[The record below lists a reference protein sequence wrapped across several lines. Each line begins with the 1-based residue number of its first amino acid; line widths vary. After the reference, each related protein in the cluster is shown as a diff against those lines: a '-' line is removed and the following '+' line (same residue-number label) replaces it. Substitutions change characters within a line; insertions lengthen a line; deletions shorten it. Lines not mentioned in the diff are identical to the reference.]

1 MKHFKRAA
9 AMLLAVV
16 LSLCLA
22 VTAFAA
28 DTEQKTGSLT
38 VTGSGLWVPAA
49 DATGAGTGKNV
60 TAIRMFTARVT
71 GDAAADPVQKNE
83 FDSYVLEEKW
93 GDFFKQ
99 TDLFNNVKTA
109 GGITDTA
116 VTADTI
122 TKEALSDAAVAYVKS
137 LTNNETTNAGTLA
150 DFAHKAQNWARK
162 NSTTLSA
169 KPSLVTVKAATQ
181 DAGED
186 KTKGTAAFND
196 LPAGYYLVFPD
207 GGSTGDNSRG
217 TDAILVN
224 VPRNGGNTAVKIK
237 STFPTVDK
245 KVQTTEG
252 GNSTDNG
259 TAQVGDTVTFK
270 LTAKVPDMTDYDKYT
285 FKFIDKLSDGLEFV
299 ADSVEVN
306 IAKNKITAGA
316 NTYSATYEDTTKTL
330 TVAFDDLKNVVKNGT
345 DKVATDD
352 EIVVTYKAKITKDA
366 VTTNPAKNTVY
377 LEYSNNPG
385 TNELGKSNPDE
396 SKVYTYDINI
406 FKFYKG
412 EENAETALA
421 NATFKLTASE
431 ESTSE
436 AIKLVAEADGKTYHV
451 ADAKELEDTSVT
463 KVTEVTTGA
472 DGKITI
478 KGLKAGTYYLHETIA
493 PTGYNKLKKPIEI
506 KIDVTNNDYTKP
518 SYTVNGT
525 PNKANDSTIKVENVK
540 GVMLPETGSIGTIGL
555 TALGVAVVL
564 LGVFAPRKKKKE
576 NQ

>member
-22 VTAFAA
+22 VTAFA
-28 DTEQKTGSLT
+28 DNTDQPTGTLR
-38 VTGSGLWVPAA
+38 VTGSGLYIPGEDEAA
-49 DATGAGTGKNV
+49 KGKNV
-60 TAIRMFTARVT
+60 TAIRMFTARAT
-71 GDAAADPVQKNE
+71 EAATPNPNT
-83 FDSYVLEEKW
+83 FDSYVLENKW
-93 GDFFKQ
+93 EGFFKQ
-99 TDLFNNVKTA
+99 DEIFNAMKTA
-109 GGITDTA
+109 GATTVSTA
-116 VTADTI
+116 NDLDSA
-122 TKEALSDAAVAYVKS
+122 ALSDAAVAYINTLLS
-137 LTNNETTNAGTLA
+137 ETTTTKGTTLVE
-150 DFAHKAQNWARK
+150 FAHKAQKWVRSDEHKADFTDNVLK
-162 NSTTLSA
+162 FTST
-169 KPSLVTVKAATQ
+169 ATPVSG
-181 DAGED
+181 DTD
-186 KTKGTAAFND
+186 KTKGTATFSG
-196 LPAGYYLVFPD
+196 LTAGYYLVFPE

-224 VPRNGGNTAVKIK
+224 VPKNGGVTKQTIK
-237 STFPTVDK
+237 SAFPTVDK

-252 GNSTDNG
+252 GNPTDNG

-306 IAKNKITAGA
+306 IANNKITAGA

-576 NQ
+576 NR

>member
-22 VTAFAA
+22 VTAFA
-28 DTEQKTGSLT
+28 DNTDQPTGTLR
-38 VTGSGLWVPAA
+38 VTGSGLYIPGEDEAA
-49 DATGAGTGKNV
+49 KGKNV
-60 TAIRMFTARVT
+60 TAIRMFTARAT
-71 GDAAADPVQKNE
+71 EAATPNPNT
-83 FDSYVLEEKW
+83 FDSYVLENKW
-93 GDFFKQ
+93 EGFFKQ
-99 TDLFNNVKTA
+99 DEIFNAMKTA
-109 GGITDTA
+109 GATTVSTA
-116 VTADTI
+116 NDLDSA
-122 TKEALSDAAVAYVKS
+122 ALSDAAVAYINTLLS
-137 LTNNETTNAGTLA
+137 ETTTTKGTTLVE
-150 DFAHKAQNWARK
+150 FAHKAQKWVRSDEHKADFTDNVLK
-162 NSTTLSA
+162 FTST
-169 KPSLVTVKAATQ
+169 ATPVSG
-181 DAGED
+181 DTD
-186 KTKGTAAFND
+186 KTKGTATFSG
-196 LPAGYYLVFPD
+196 LTAGYYLVFPE

-224 VPRNGGNTAVKIK
+224 VPKNGGVTEQTIK
-237 STFPTVDK
+237 SAFPTVDK

-252 GNSTDNG
+252 GNPTDNG

-306 IAKNKITAGA
+306 IANNKITAGA

-385 TNELGKSNPDE
+385 TDELGKSNPDE
-396 SKVYTYDINI
+396 SKVYTYDIEI
-406 FKFYKG
+406 HKFHT
-412 EENAETALA
+412 EDTDENRLA
-421 NATFKLTASE
+421 NATFKLTSDVDGNNVV
-431 ESTSE
+431 
-436 AIKLVAEADGKTYHV
+436 KLVAETDANAYHV
-451 ADAKELEDTSVT
+451 QGDGETGVDT
-463 KVTEVTTGA
+463 VTTDGT
-472 DGKITI
+472 GKINI

-493 PTGYNKLKKPIEI
+493 PTGYNKLKKPIKIEI
-506 KIDVTNNDYTKP
+506 TVADGNYTTP
-518 SYTVNGT
+518 SYKVDD
-525 PNKANDSTIKVENVK
+525 KANTGNTIKVENVK

-576 NQ
+576 NR

>member
-38 VTGSGLWVPAA
+38 VTGSGLYNPG
-49 DATGAGTGKNV
+49 DGAGKGKNV
-60 TAIRMFTARVT
+60 TAIRMFTARAT
-71 GDAAADPVQKNE
+71 EAATPNPNT
-83 FDSYVLEEKW
+83 FDSYVLENKW
-93 GDFFKQ
+93 EGFFKQ
-99 TDLFNNVKTA
+99 DEIFNAMKTA
-109 GGITDTA
+109 GATTMSTA
-116 VTADTI
+116 NDLDSA
-122 TKEALSDAAVAYVKS
+122 ALSDAAVAYINTLLS
-137 LTNNETTNAGTLA
+137 ETTTTKGTTLVN
-150 DFAHKAQNWARK
+150 FAHKAQKWVR
-162 NSTTLSA
+162 SDEH
-169 KPSLVTVKAATQ
+169 KADFTDNVLKFTATATPVSG
-181 DAGED
+181 DTD
-186 KTKGTAAFND
+186 KTKGTATFSG
-196 LPAGYYLVFPD
+196 LTAGYYLVFPE
-207 GGSTGDNSRG
+207 GGSTGNNSRG
-217 TDAILVN
+217 TDAILAN
-224 VPRNGGNTAVKIK
+224 VPRDGGNTAVEIK

-252 GNSTDNG
+252 GNPTDNG

-330 TVAFDDLKNVVKNGT
+330 TVAFVDLKNVVKNGT

-385 TNELGKSNPDE
+385 TDELGKSNPDE

-412 EENAETALA
+412 VENAETALA

-431 ESTSE
+431 KSDST

-451 ADAKELEDTSVT
+451 ADAKELDDTSVT

-472 DGKITI
+472 DGKIAI

-493 PTGYNKLKKPIEI
+493 PTGYNKLKKPIKIEI
-506 KIDVTNNDYTKP
+506 TVADGNYTTP
-518 SYTVNGT
+518 SYKVDD
-525 PNKANDSTIKVENVK
+525 KANTGNTINVENVK

>member
-22 VTAFAA
+22 VTAFA
-28 DTEQKTGSLT
+28 DNTDQPTGTLR
-38 VTGSGLWVPAA
+38 VTGSGLYIPGEDEAA
-49 DATGAGTGKNV
+49 KGKNV
-60 TAIRMFTARVT
+60 TAIRMFTARAT
-71 GDAAADPVQKNE
+71 EAATPNPNT
-83 FDSYVLEEKW
+83 FDSYVLENKW
-93 GDFFKQ
+93 EGFFKQ
-99 TDLFNNVKTA
+99 DEIFNAMKTA
-109 GGITDTA
+109 GATTVSTA
-116 VTADTI
+116 NDLDSA
-122 TKEALSDAAVAYVKS
+122 ALSDAAVAYINTLLS
-137 LTNNETTNAGTLA
+137 ETTTTKGTTLVE
-150 DFAHKAQNWARK
+150 FAHKAQKWVRSDEHKADFTDNVLK
-162 NSTTLSA
+162 FTST
-169 KPSLVTVKAATQ
+169 ATPVSG
-181 DAGED
+181 DTD
-186 KTKGTAAFND
+186 KTKGTATFSG
-196 LPAGYYLVFPD
+196 LTAGYYLVFPE

-224 VPRNGGNTAVKIK
+224 VPKNGGVTEQTIK

-252 GNSTDNG
+252 GDSTDNG

-270 LTAKVPDMTDYDKYT
+270 LTAKVPDMADYTAY
-285 FKFIDKLSDGLEFV
+285 KFVFHDTLSNGLEFV
-299 ADSVEVN
+299 ANSVEVS
-306 IAKNKITAGA
+306 IASNKITAGD
-316 NTYSATYEDTTKTL
+316 NTYSATYVDGTKKL
-330 TVAFDDLKNVVKNGT
+330 TVAFTDLKNVVKSGT

-385 TNELGKSNPDE
+385 TDELGKSNPDE

-406 FKFYKG
+406 FKFYTN
-412 EENAETALA
+412 ESNTETALA

-431 ESTSE
+431 DSTST
-436 AIKLVAEADGKTYHV
+436 AIELVKEEGTDLVYHV
-451 ADAKELEDTSVT
+451 KGNNETDAVST
-463 KVTEVTTGA
+463 VTTGA

-493 PTGYNKLKKPIEI
+493 PTGYNKLKKPIKIEI
-506 KIDVTNNDYTKP
+506 TVTNDYTAP
-518 SYTVNGT
+518 SYKVDGT
-525 PNKANDSTIKVENVK
+525 TQDNNTIKVKNVK

>member
-22 VTAFAA
+22 VTAFA
-28 DTEQKTGSLT
+28 DNTDQPTGTLR
-38 VTGSGLWVPAA
+38 VTGSGLYIPGEDEAA
-49 DATGAGTGKNV
+49 KGKNV
-60 TAIRMFTARVT
+60 TAIRMFTARAT
-71 GDAAADPVQKNE
+71 EAATPNPNT
-83 FDSYVLEEKW
+83 FDSYVLENKW
-93 GDFFKQ
+93 EGFFKQ
-99 TDLFNNVKTA
+99 DEIFNAMKTA
-109 GGITDTA
+109 GATTVSTA
-116 VTADTI
+116 NDLDSA
-122 TKEALSDAAVAYVKS
+122 ALSDAAVAYINTLLS
-137 LTNNETTNAGTLA
+137 ETTTTKGTTLVE
-150 DFAHKAQNWARK
+150 FAHKAQKWVRSDEHKDDFTDNVLK
-162 NSTTLSA
+162 FTST
-169 KPSLVTVKAATQ
+169 ATPVSG
-181 DAGED
+181 DTD
-186 KTKGTAAFND
+186 KTKGTATFSG
-196 LPAGYYLVFPD
+196 LTAGYYLVFPE

-224 VPRNGGNTAVKIK
+224 VPKNGGVTEQTIK
-237 STFPTVDK
+237 SAFPTVDK

-252 GNSTDNG
+252 GNPTDNG
-259 TAQVGDTVTFK
+259 TAQVSDTVTFK

-306 IAKNKITAGA
+306 IANNKITAGA

-576 NQ
+576 NR

>member
-22 VTAFAA
+22 VTAFA
-28 DTEQKTGSLT
+28 DNTDQPTGTLR
-38 VTGSGLWVPAA
+38 VTGSGLYIPGEDEAA
-49 DATGAGTGKNV
+49 KGKNV
-60 TAIRMFTARVT
+60 TAIRMFTARAT
-71 GDAAADPVQKNE
+71 EAATPNPNT
-83 FDSYVLEEKW
+83 FDSYVLENKW
-93 GDFFKQ
+93 EGFFKQ
-99 TDLFNNVKTA
+99 DEIFNAMKTA
-109 GGITDTA
+109 GATTVSTA
-116 VTADTI
+116 NDLDSA
-122 TKEALSDAAVAYVKS
+122 ALSDAAVAYINTLLS
-137 LTNNETTNAGTLA
+137 ETTTTKGITLVE
-150 DFAHKAQNWARK
+150 FAHKAQKWVRSDEHKADFTDNVLK
-162 NSTTLSA
+162 FTST
-169 KPSLVTVKAATQ
+169 ATPVSG
-181 DAGED
+181 DTD
-186 KTKGTAAFND
+186 KTKGTATFSG
-196 LPAGYYLVFPD
+196 LTAGYYLVFPE

-224 VPRNGGNTAVKIK
+224 VPKNGGVTEQTIK
-237 STFPTVDK
+237 SAFPTVDK

-252 GNSTDNG
+252 GNPTDNG

-270 LTAKVPDMTDYDKYT
+270 LTAKVPDMTDYNKYT

-306 IAKNKITAGA
+306 IANNKITAGA

-576 NQ
+576 NR

>member
-22 VTAFAA
+22 VTAFA
-28 DTEQKTGSLT
+28 DNTDQPTGTLR
-38 VTGSGLWVPAA
+38 VTGSGLYIPGEDEAA
-49 DATGAGTGKNV
+49 KGKNV
-60 TAIRMFTARVT
+60 TAIRMFTARAT
-71 GDAAADPVQKNE
+71 EAATPNPNT
-83 FDSYVLEEKW
+83 FDSYVLENKW
-93 GDFFKQ
+93 EGFFKQ
-99 TDLFNNVKTA
+99 DEIFNAMKTA
-109 GGITDTA
+109 GATTVSTA
-116 VTADTI
+116 NDLDSA
-122 TKEALSDAAVAYVKS
+122 ALSDAAVAYINTLLS
-137 LTNNETTNAGTLA
+137 ETTTTKGTTLVE
-150 DFAHKAQNWARK
+150 FAHKAQKWVRSDEHKADFTDNVLK
-162 NSTTLSA
+162 FTST
-169 KPSLVTVKAATQ
+169 ATPVSG
-181 DAGED
+181 DTD
-186 KTKGTAAFND
+186 KTKGTATFSG
-196 LPAGYYLVFPD
+196 LTAGYYLVFPE

-224 VPRNGGNTAVKIK
+224 VPKNGGVTEQTIK
-237 STFPTVDK
+237 SAFPTVDK

-252 GNSTDNG
+252 GNPTDNG

-306 IAKNKITAGA
+306 IANNKITAGA

-366 VTTNPAKNTVY
+366 VTANPAKNTVY

>member
-22 VTAFAA
+22 VTAFAEGT
-28 DTEQKTGSLT
+28 DVPTGTLT
-38 VTGSGLWVPAA
+38 VTGSGLYIP
-49 DATGAGTGKNV
+49 DEGAGKGKNV
-60 TAIRMFTARVT
+60 TAIRMFTARAT
-71 GDAAADPVQKNE
+71 EAATLNPNT
-83 FDSYVLEEKW
+83 FDSYVLENKW
-93 GDFFKQ
+93 EGFFKQ
-99 TDLFNNVKTA
+99 DEIFNAMKTA
-109 GGITDTA
+109 GATTVSTA
-116 VTADTI
+116 NDLDSA
-122 TKEALSDAAVAYVKS
+122 ALSDAAVAYINTLLS
-137 LTNNETTNAGTLA
+137 ETTTTKGTTLVE
-150 DFAHKAQNWARK
+150 FAHKAQNWARK

-196 LPAGYYLVFPD
+196 LPAGYYLVFPE
-207 GGSTGDNSRG
+207 GGSTGNNSRG

-224 VPRNGGNTAVKIK
+224 VPRDGKNTAVKIK

-245 KVQTTEG
+245 KV
-252 GNSTDNG
+252 STDNNTYQDNT

-270 LTAKVPDMTDYDKYT
+270 LTAKVPDMADYTAY
-285 FKFIDKLSDGLEFV
+285 KFVFHDTLSNGLEFV
-299 ADSVEVN
+299 ANSVEVS
-306 IAKNKITAGA
+306 IASNKITAGD
-316 NTYSATYEDTTKTL
+316 NTYSATYVDDTKKL
-330 TVAFDDLKNVVKNGT
+330 TVAFTDLKNVVKSGT

-366 VTTNPAKNTVY
+366 VTTNPATNKAH
-377 LEYSNNPG
+377 LEYSNDPSG
-385 TNELGKSNPDE
+385 TGTGTSNPDE

-406 FKFYKG
+406 FKYYKG
-412 EENAETALA
+412 EGNTETGLA

-431 ESTSE
+431 DSTST
-436 AIKLVAEADGKTYHV
+436 AIELVKEEGTDLVYHVKGNNEADAVST
-451 ADAKELEDTSVT
+451 
-463 KVTEVTTGA
+463 VTTGA

-493 PTGYNKLKKPIEI
+493 PTGYNKLKKPIKIEI
-506 KIDVTNNDYTKP
+506 TVTDNNYTTP
-518 SYTVNGT
+518 SYKVDD
-525 PNKANDSTIKVENVK
+525 KANADNTIKVENVK

>member
-38 VTGSGLWVPAA
+38 VTGSGMWNPSESK
-49 DATGAGTGKNV
+49 GKEV

-71 GDAAADPVQKNE
+71 GDATADPAQKNE
-83 FDSYVLEEKW
+83 FDSYVLEKKW
-93 GDFFKQ
+93 EDFFKQ
-99 TDLFNNVKTA
+99 AEIFSAMKNASVIGNEVEATA
-109 GGITDTA
+109 I
-116 VTADTI
+116 TAD
-122 TKEALSDAAVAYVKS
+122 ELNDAAVAYINTLLS
-137 LTNNETTNAGTLA
+137 ETTTTKGTTLVK
-150 DFAHKAQNWARK
+150 FAHKAQNWARK

-196 LPAGYYLVFPD
+196 LPAGYYLVFPE
-207 GGSTGDNSRG
+207 GGSTGNNSRG

-224 VPRNGGNTAVKIK
+224 VPRDGGNTAVEIK

-252 GNSTDNG
+252 GNPTDNG

-270 LTAKVPDMTDYDKYT
+270 LTAKVPDMTDYNSYT
-285 FKFIDKLSDGLEFV
+285 FKFIDTLSDGLEFV
-299 ADSVEVN
+299 ANSVEVN
-306 IAKNKITAGA
+306 IAKNKIEAGA
-316 NTYSATYEDTTKTL
+316 NTYSETFVDGTKTL
-330 TVAFDDLKNVVKNGT
+330 TVAFADLKNVVKSGT

-366 VTTNPAKNTVY
+366 VKDNPAKNTVY
-377 LEYSNNPG
+377 LQYSNNPG
-385 TNELGKSNPDE
+385 TDELGKSNPDE
-396 SKVYTYDINI
+396 SKVYTYDIEI
-406 FKFYKG
+406 HKFHT
-412 EENAETALA
+412 EDIDANRLA
-421 NATFKLTASE
+421 NATFKLTSDVDGNNVV
-431 ESTSE
+431 
-436 AIKLVAEADGKTYHV
+436 KLVAETDANTYHV
-451 ADAKELEDTSVT
+451 QGDGEAGSVDT
-463 KVTEVTTGA
+463 VTTDA
-472 DGKITI
+472 TGKITI
-478 KGLKAGTYYLHETIA
+478 KGLKDGTYYLHETIA
-493 PTGYNKLKKPIEI
+493 PTGYNKLKKPI
-506 KIDVTNNDYTKP
+506 KIDITVTGEAYT
-518 SYTVNGT
+518 T
-525 PNKANDSTIKVENVK
+525 PTYKVDEVDQNTSNIIKVENVK

>member
-22 VTAFAA
+22 VTAFA
-28 DTEQKTGSLT
+28 DNTDQPTGTLR
-38 VTGSGLWVPAA
+38 VTGSGLYIPGEDEAA
-49 DATGAGTGKNV
+49 KGKNV
-60 TAIRMFTARVT
+60 TAIRMFTARAT
-71 GDAAADPVQKNE
+71 EAATPNPNT
-83 FDSYVLEEKW
+83 FDSYVLENKW
-93 GDFFKQ
+93 EGFFKQ
-99 TDLFNNVKTA
+99 DEIFNVMKTA
-109 GGITDTA
+109 GATTVSTA
-116 VTADTI
+116 NDLDSA
-122 TKEALSDAAVAYVKS
+122 ALSDAAVAYINTLLS
-137 LTNNETTNAGTLA
+137 ETTTTKGTTLVE
-150 DFAHKAQNWARK
+150 FAHKAQKWVR
-162 NSTTLSA
+162 SDEH
-169 KPSLVTVKAATQ
+169 KADFTDNVLKFTSNATPVSG
-181 DAGED
+181 DTD
-186 KTKGTAAFND
+186 KTKGTATFSG
-196 LPAGYYLVFPD
+196 LTAGYYLVFPE

-224 VPRNGGNTAVKIK
+224 VPKNGGVTEQTIK
-237 STFPTVDK
+237 SAFPTVDK

-252 GNSTDNG
+252 GNPTDNG

-306 IAKNKITAGA
+306 IANNKITAGA

-493 PTGYNKLKKPIEI
+493 PTGYNKLKKPVEI

-576 NQ
+576 NR

>member
-22 VTAFAA
+22 VTAFAEGT
-28 DTEQKTGSLT
+28 DVPTGTLT
-38 VTGSGLWVPAA
+38 VTGSGLYIP
-49 DATGAGTGKNV
+49 DEGAGKGKNV
-60 TAIRMFTARVT
+60 TAIRMFTARAT
-71 GDAAADPVQKNE
+71 EAATPNPNT
-83 FDSYVLEEKW
+83 FDSYVLENKW
-93 GDFFKQ
+93 EGFFKQ
-99 TDLFNNVKTA
+99 DEIFNAMKTA
-109 GGITDTA
+109 GATTVSTA
-116 VTADTI
+116 NDLDSA
-122 TKEALSDAAVAYVKS
+122 ALSDAAVAYINTLLS
-137 LTNNETTNAGTLA
+137 ETTTTKGTTLVA
-150 DFAHKAQNWARK
+150 FAHKAQNWARK

-181 DAGED
+181 DSDED
-186 KTKGTAAFND
+186 KTKGTATFTD
-196 LPAGYYLVFPD
+196 LTAGYYLVFPE
-207 GGSTGDNSRG
+207 GGSTGKGNRG

-224 VPRNGGNTAVKIK
+224 VPRDGKNTAAEIK

-245 KVQTTEG
+245 QVSNDKTNYQ
-252 GNSTDNG
+252 DNT

-270 LTAKVPDMTDYDKYT
+270 LTAKVPDMADYTAY
-285 FKFIDKLSDGLEFV
+285 KFVFHDTLSNGLEFV
-299 ADSVEVN
+299 ANSVDVS
-306 IAKNKITAGA
+306 IASNKITAGD
-316 NTYSATYEDTTKTL
+316 NTYSATYVDGTKKL
-330 TVAFDDLKNVVKNGT
+330 TVAFTDLKNVVKSGT

-385 TNELGKSNPDE
+385 TDELGKSNPDE

-406 FKFYKG
+406 FKFYTN
-412 EENAETALA
+412 ESNTETALA

-431 ESTSE
+431 DSTST
-436 AIKLVAEADGKTYHV
+436 AIELVKEEGTDLVYHV
-451 ADAKELEDTSVT
+451 KGNNETDAVST
-463 KVTEVTTGA
+463 VTTGA

-493 PTGYNKLKKPIEI
+493 PTGYNKLKKPIKIEI
-506 KIDVTNNDYTKP
+506 IVTGEAYTTP
-518 SYTVNGT
+518 SYKVNDKD
-525 PNKANDSTIKVENVK
+525 NADNTIKVENVK

>member
-22 VTAFAA
+22 VTAFA
-28 DTEQKTGSLT
+28 DNTVQSTGNLT
-38 VTGSGLWVPAA
+38 VTGSGLYNPG
-49 DATGAGTGKNV
+49 DGAGKGKNV

-71 GDAAADPVQKNE
+71 DDATADPAQKNE

-93 GDFFKQ
+93 EAFFKQ
-99 TDLFNNVKTA
+99 DEVFTAMKSAGATTVSTANDLDSA
-109 GGITDTA
+109 
-116 VTADTI
+116 
-122 TKEALSDAAVAYVKS
+122 ALSDAAVAYINTLLS
-137 LTNNETTNAGTLA
+137 ETTTQQGTTLV
-150 DFAHKAQNWARK
+150 DFAHKAQKWVRSDEHKDDFTDNVKFTAPA
-162 NSTTLSA
+162 TLVSGD
-169 KPSLVTVKAATQ
+169 T
-181 DAGED
+181 D
-186 KTKGTAAFND
+186 KTKGTATFSN
-196 LPAGYYLVFPD
+196 LTAGYYLVFPE

-224 VPRNGGNTAVKIK
+224 VPKNGGVTEQTIK

-245 KVQTTEG
+245 QVSNNK
-252 GNSTDNG
+252 TDYKDNT

-270 LTAKVPDMTDYDKYT
+270 LTAKVPDMTDYTTYKFVFHDTLSNGLAYDAGTVKVTIGDTEVTKEGNYT
-285 FKFIDKLSDGLEFV
+285 VTEPTGESKELTVTF
-299 ADSVEVN
+299 ADLTKVTD
-306 IAKNKITAGA
+306 ATAGK
-316 NTYSATYEDTTKTL
+316 D
-330 TVAFDDLKNVVKNGT
+330 
-345 DKVATDD
+345 
-352 EIVVTYKAKITKDA
+352 IVVTYTAKITKDA
-366 VTTNPAKNTVY
+366 VTTKPATNKAY
-377 LEYSNNPG
+377 LEYSNDPSGKVTG
-385 TNELGKSNPDE
+385 TSNPDE

-412 EENAETALA
+412 EGNAETALA

-431 ESTSE
+431 ESTST
-436 AIKLVAEADGKTYHV
+436 AIELVKEEGTDLVYHV
-451 ADAKELEDTSVT
+451 KGDNETGAVSD
-463 KVTEVTTGA
+463 VTTGA

-493 PTGYNKLKKPIEI
+493 PTGYNKLKKPIKIEI
-506 KIDVTNNDYTKP
+506 IVTGEAYTTP
-518 SYTVNGT
+518 SYKVN
-525 PNKANDSTIKVENVK
+525 NKDNADNTINVENVK

>member
-22 VTAFAA
+22 VTAFAEGT
-28 DTEQKTGSLT
+28 DVPTGTLT
-38 VTGSGLWVPAA
+38 VTGSGLYIP
-49 DATGAGTGKNV
+49 DEGAGKGKNV
-60 TAIRMFTARVT
+60 TAIRMFTARAT
-71 GDAAADPVQKNE
+71 EAATPNPNT
-83 FDSYVLEEKW
+83 FDSYVLENKW
-93 GDFFKQ
+93 EGFFKQ
-99 TDLFNNVKTA
+99 DEIFNAMKTA
-109 GGITDTA
+109 GATTVSTA
-116 VTADTI
+116 NDLDSA
-122 TKEALSDAAVAYVKS
+122 ALSDAAVAYINTLLS
-137 LTNNETTNAGTLA
+137 ETTTTKGTTLVA
-150 DFAHKAQNWARK
+150 FAHKAQNWARK

-181 DAGED
+181 DSDED
-186 KTKGTAAFND
+186 KTKGTATFTD
-196 LPAGYYLVFPD
+196 LTAGYYLVFPE
-207 GGSTGDNSRG
+207 GGSTGKGNRG

-224 VPRNGGNTAVKIK
+224 VPRDGKNTAAEIK

-245 KVQTTEG
+245 QVSNDKTNYQ
-252 GNSTDNG
+252 DNT

-270 LTAKVPDMTDYDKYT
+270 LTAKVPDMADYTAY
-285 FKFIDKLSDGLEFV
+285 KFVFHDTLSNGLEFV
-299 ADSVEVN
+299 ANSVEVS
-306 IAKNKITAGA
+306 IASNKITAGD
-316 NTYSATYEDTTKTL
+316 NTYSATYVDGTKKL
-330 TVAFDDLKNVVKNGT
+330 TVAFTDLKNVVKSGT

-385 TNELGKSNPDE
+385 TDELGKSNPDE

-406 FKFYKG
+406 FKFYTN
-412 EENAETALA
+412 ESNTETALA

-431 ESTSE
+431 DSTST
-436 AIKLVAEADGKTYHV
+436 AIELVKEEGTDLVYHV
-451 ADAKELEDTSVT
+451 KGNNETDAVST
-463 KVTEVTTGA
+463 VTTGA

-478 KGLKAGTYYLHETIA
+478 KGLKAGTYYLYETIA
-493 PTGYNKLKKPIEI
+493 PTGYNKLKKPIKIEI
-506 KIDVTNNDYTKP
+506 IVTGEAYTTP
-518 SYTVNGT
+518 SYKVNDKD
-525 PNKANDSTIKVENVK
+525 NADNTIKVENVK